1 MIVLGLIYGI
11 CYELVVVMNMMNK
24 LFVVVVR
31 SDFFFLDHV
40 NFCIISLFFVNYN
53 YVFV

>member
-31 SDFFFLDHV
+31 CDFFFWIMLISV
-40 NFCIISLFFVNYN
+40 LSLYFLVIITAFFM
-53 YVFV
+53 